1 MQLTH
6 SITISEAEWQVMRV
20 VWANNSVTSREVIN
34 VLAEKMKWKESTIK
48 TLIGRLVSKELLNTK
63 REGRKFIYTTNVDED
78 LVIKDYSLDV
88 LNRVCDKQEGEVVK
102 HLVNKSNLNR
112 SDIKELIKVLEN
124 KLVDA
129 PEEIAC
135 QCIPGQCNC

>member
-6 SITISEAEWQVMRV
+6 SIAISEAEWEVMRV

-48 TLIGRLVSKELLNTK
+48 TLIGRLVSKELLNTE

-88 LNRVCDKQEGEVVK
+88 LNRVCDKQEGKVVK

-112 SDIKELIKVLEN
+112 SDIKDLIEMLEK
-124 KLVDA
+124 KLVNA